1 MSDAI
6 KVGDRV
12 LFGPK
17 ADSSP
22 HIVAA
27 IIGEDAWVKPT
38 FYVGMGFIQPL
49 DSLTRIEPEKVVL
62 TPKYA
67 VAQRLRTSP
76 LRLNITADN
85 IYVVKGP
92 VVGYEL
98 ESGGWLPESLLFPI
112 PEPCPT
118 CKGSGKSEGSA

>member
-62 TPKYA
+62 TPKYGKGDR
-67 VAQRLRTSP
+67 VRGRHSHQIYTIEEPIDIKYRTAEGF
-76 LRLNITADN
+76 NVTEHE
-85 IYVVKGP
+85 VCP
-92 VVGYEL
+92 V
-98 ESGGWLPESLLFPI
+98 
-112 PEPCPT
+112 PEPCPE
-118 CKGSGKSEGSA
+118 CKGSGVASEGGA